1 MDARVD
7 LPASSEVDEAIM
19 RVLTAEQAARAEV
32 ERCKRTADQ
41 TLEDANR
48 RAREIAERAARR
60 AARVHRWTEAA
71 IAARVAALEAQR
83 AELLRS
89 AGDEDD
95 GAALARAVERLADE
109 LTGNAG

>member
-1 MDARVD
+1 MNARVD
-7 LPASSEVDEAIM
+7 LPASPEVDAAIM
-19 RVLTAEQAARAEV
+19 RVLAAEQAARAEV
-32 ERCKRTADQ
+32 ERCKRSAEQ
-41 TLEDANR
+41 TLEDAHR

-71 IAARVAALEAQR
+71 IAARVAALESQR

>member
-1 MDARVD
+1 MNARVE
-7 LPASSEVDEAIM
+7 LPASPEVDAAIM
-19 RVLTAEQAARAEV
+19 RVLAAEQAARDEV
-32 ERCKRTADQ
+32 ERCRRTAERAV
-41 TLEDANR
+41 EDAHR

-71 IAARVAALEAQR
+71 IAARVAELESQR

-89 AGDEDD
+89 SADGDD
-95 GAALARAVERLADE
+95 GDALARAVERLADE